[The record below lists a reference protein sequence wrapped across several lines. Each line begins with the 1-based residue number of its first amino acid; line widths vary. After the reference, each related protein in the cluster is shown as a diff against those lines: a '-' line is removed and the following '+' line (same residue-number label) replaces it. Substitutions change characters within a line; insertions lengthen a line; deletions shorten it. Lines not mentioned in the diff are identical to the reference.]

1 MAADHGCSGNID
13 IGRLGL
19 FRVTPCVYLS
29 ACRISS
35 ANSLA
40 VSGDLGAVSSVIR
53 DSLYMFLIERARRRA
68 LLHQFLH
75 TFS

>member
-19 FRVTPCVYLS
+19 FRGDPCVYLS

-53 DSLYMFLIERARRRA
+53 DSICSSSNVRRRA